1 MASLWEKFQKYFL
14 QYDDLGFAI
23 DISRMNFADDLFEK
37 MRPQIDHAFRA
48 MVELEGGEI
57 ANPDEQRMVGH
68 YWLRAPGLAPNE
80 QLRRE
85 ISAHLAHRYW
95 RIRART
101 AIHRRCARQR
111 ERSRRHLLF

>member
-37 MRPQIDHAFRA
+37 MRPQIDHAFQA
-48 MVELEGGEI
+48 MAELEGGEI

-68 YWLRAPGLAPNE
+68 YWLRAPALAPGE
-80 QLRRE
+80 ELRHDIE
-85 ISAHLAHRYW
+85 ATNADIKKFAAAVHRGK
-95 RIRART
+95 IAT
-101 AIHRRCARQR
+101 PGG
-111 ERSRRHLLF
+111 EK